1 MRHEARVT
9 QGSSDETSGDALEY
23 LCDTL
28 ANMSASDDKIIIR
41 KTILALQSQIAD
53 LDIEIDEEG
62 SGNSATLQSVEE
74 ILQDA
79 IKRLEVELE
88 RLV

>member
-1 MRHEARVT
+1 
-9 QGSSDETSGDALEY
+9 
-23 LCDTL
+23 
-28 ANMSASDDKIIIR
+28 MSASDDKIIIR

-62 SGNSATLQSVEE
+62 SGSSITLQKVEA

-79 IKRLEVELE
+79 VKHLEDEFAKLS
-88 RLV
+88 

>member
-1 MRHEARVT
+1 M
-9 QGSSDETSGDALEY
+9 SS
-23 LCDTL
+23 
-28 ANMSASDDKIIIR
+28 SDDKIIIR

-62 SGNSATLQSVEE
+62 SGNSKTLQAVET

-79 IKRLEVELE
+79 VQRLEDEFTKLN
-88 RLV
+88 

>member
-1 MRHEARVT
+1 M
-9 QGSSDETSGDALEY
+9 SS
-23 LCDTL
+23 
-28 ANMSASDDKIIIR
+28 SDDKIIIR

-62 SGNSATLQSVEE
+62 SGNSKTLQVVET

-79 IKRLEVELE
+79 VQRLEDEFKKLN
-88 RLV
+88 

>member
-1 MRHEARVT
+1 
-9 QGSSDETSGDALEY
+9 
-23 LCDTL
+23 
-28 ANMSASDDKIIIR
+28 MSASDDKIIIR

-62 SGNSATLQSVEE
+62 SGNSITLQKVEA

-79 IKRLEVELE
+79 VKHLEDEFAKLS
-88 RLV
+88 

>member
-1 MRHEARVT
+1 M
-9 QGSSDETSGDALEY
+9 SS
-23 LCDTL
+23 
-28 ANMSASDDKIIIR
+28 SDDKIIIR

-62 SGNSATLQSVEE
+62 SGNSKTLQAAET

-79 IKRLEVELE
+79 VQRLEDEFTKLN
-88 RLV
+88 

>member
-1 MRHEARVT
+1 
-9 QGSSDETSGDALEY
+9 
-23 LCDTL
+23 
-28 ANMSASDDKIIIR
+28 MSASDDKIIIR

-62 SGNSATLQSVEE
+62 SGNSKTLQKVEA

-79 IKRLEVELE
+79 VKHLEDEFAKLS
-88 RLV
+88 

>member
-1 MRHEARVT
+1 
-9 QGSSDETSGDALEY
+9 
-23 LCDTL
+23 
-28 ANMSASDDKIIIR
+28 MSASDDKIIIR

-62 SGNSATLQSVEE
+62 SGNSTTLQKVEA

-79 IKRLEVELE
+79 VRHLEDEFAKLS
-88 RLV
+88 